1 VDNTI
6 VFHMQA
12 GYRSNGKSN
21 LYTYKQSIGVTGETK
36 VLFATL
42 SRGERYIA
50 SRFRVGRFGEID
62 LVTLTES
69 GIIHCYEVRTIGP
82 RSGNRY
88 LSDQYTQKKIRKVQ
102 ICARLFEMYHVK
114 RFIGIGTG
122 LYIHKDDKFILKYT
136 ESPFV
141 RPILVSVTSETV
153 GDRKL
158 AWNIRYFDLS
168 GDLLSEED
176 KKSLV

>member
-1 VDNTI
+1 VDNTTI
-6 VFHMQA
+6 VHMQT
-12 GYRSNGKSN
+12 GYKSNGKSN
-21 LYTYKQSIGVTGETK
+21 LYSYRQSIGVSGETK
-36 VLFATL
+36 VLFVTL
-42 SRGERYIA
+42 GRGERYIA

-62 LVTLTES
+62 LITLTES
-69 GIIHCYEVRTIGP
+69 GIIHCYEVRTLGP

-114 RFIGIGTG
+114 RFLGIGLG
-122 LYIHKDDKFILKYT
+122 LYMPKNDKFMHKYI

-141 RPILVSVTSETV
+141 RPILVSVTGETV
-153 GDRKL
+153 GDRKS

-168 GDLLSEED
+168 GDLLLEEG
-176 KKSLV
+176 KNCHL